1 MTHNIAVIAGDGI
14 GKEVIPAGIAALERA
29 TKGSAASLRF
39 TDLPWGCDY
48 YLQQGRMM
56 DADGFERLSKFD
68 AIYLG
73 AIGDPKVP
81 DHIAVWDLLLPLRQ
95 RFQQYVN
102 LRPMRLLPG
111 LTSPLANRGPAE
123 IDMVCVRENSEGEYA
138 GPRRADSRRDAVR
151 GRRTDRLVHADRD
164 RAHPAL
170 RVRDRVETAAPAPGE
185 RDQVQRA
192 APLDG
197 VLGRGGGSGP
207 EGLPGR
213 RLPEVSRRRDRR
225 AHGDPP
231 GVARRDRLLE
241 SLRRHPHRHR
251 LGDLRQPGH
260 RPGREHQPRADGAVD
275 VRADSRLGA
284 GHRRQRDREP
294 DRLHLGRG
302 DDARPSRPP
311 RPARQDPRG
320 DRARGGVGEE
330 PDAGSRRAARRR
342 RTWRTRSC
350 SEI

>member
-1 MTHNIAVIAGDGI
+1 
-14 GKEVIPAGIAALERA
+14 
-29 TKGSAASLRF
+29 
-39 TDLPWGCDY
+39 
-48 YLQQGRMM
+48 MM

-73 AIGDPKVP
+73 AIGDPNVP

-111 LTSPLANRGPAE
+111 LTSPLANRGPAD
-123 IDMVCVRENSEGEYA
+123 IDMVCVRENSEGEYS
-138 GPRRADSRRDAVR
+138 GLG
-151 GRRTDRLVHADRD
+151 GRIHVGTPYEVAEQTGLFTRHRH

-170 RVRDRVETAAPAPGE
+170 RVRDRVETAAQAPGE

-207 EGLPGR
+207 EGLPGGR
-213 RLPEVSRRRDRR
+213 VPEVSRRRDRR

-231 GVARRDRLLE
+231 GLARRHRLLE
-241 SLRRHPHRHR
+241 SVRRHPHRHR

-260 RPGREHQPRADGAVD
+260 RAGRQHQPRADGTVD

-284 GHRRQRDREP
+284 GHRRERASPTRSAAS
-294 DRLHLGRG
+294 G
-302 DDARPSRPP
+302 
-311 RPARQDPRG
+311 PAR
-320 DRARGGVGEE
+320 
-330 PDAGSRRAARRR
+330 
-342 RTWRTRSC
+342 
-350 SEI
+350 